1 VQSKHPDRKCMAI
14 DRAAN
19 YIKWLV
25 EQPIDISVN
34 EISVD
39 PLQEA

>member
-1 VQSKHPDRKCMAI
+1 MDI

-25 EQPIDISVN
+25 EQPADVCIN
-34 EISVD
+34 EISID
-39 PLQEA
+39 PLQEL

>member
-1 VQSKHPDRKCMAI
+1 MDI

-25 EQPIDISVN
+25 EQPTDICVN
-34 EISVD
+34 EISID
-39 PLQEA
+39 PLQETYE